1 MIKIED
7 VAFVRFRAPD
17 LAPMRRFL
25 EDFGLHVTPDST
37 SDCLR
42 VRGTGTA
49 PYLHI
54 TERGEAG
61 FVSVGLRASSVEDL
75 QRLAASE
82 GVAVE
87 PMDGDAGGQRVR
99 LVDPNG
105 HHIEVVAGQRPAEP
119 LPEVAPAGWN
129 IITERR
135 RVAEPHRVLRGP
147 ATVRRLGHVVLVVND
162 AAASW
167 EWWRDRFGI
176 VMSDEVRTPDGHMVA
191 AFMRCDRGSLPVDH
205 HCLNFAS
212 APGRASVFHHAAFEV
227 TDLDN
232 LITGHEHLKAGGH
245 TPSWGIGRHI
255 LGSQVFDYWKD
266 PHGNKLEHWT
276 DGDVFDISSPT
287 GVADI
292 PTMLGH
298 QWGPPAPAD
307 FV

>member
-17 LAPMRRFL
+17 LVLMRRFL
-25 EDFGLHVTPDST
+25 EDFGLHATPDSGQ
-37 SDCLR
+37 DYLR
-42 VRGTGTA
+42 MRGTGA
-49 PYLHI
+49 EPYLHI

-61 FVSVGLRASSVEDL
+61 FVSVGLRASSVDDL
-75 QRLAASE
+75 QRLAAFD
-82 GVAVE
+82 GVEVE
-87 PMDGDAGGQRVR
+87 AMDGDAGGQRIR

-105 HHIEVVAGQRPAEP
+105 HHIEVVADQRPAEP
-119 LPEVAPAGWN
+119 LQEEPLLGWN

-135 RVAEPHRVLRGP
+135 RVALPRRGQKRP

-167 EWWRDRFGI
+167 DWWHTRFGL
-176 VMSDEVRTPDGHMVA
+176 VMSDEVRSPDGHMIA
-191 AFMRCDRGSLPVDH
+191 AFMRSDRGSLPVDH

-212 APGRASVFHHAAFEV
+212 APGRAPGFHHAAFEV
-227 TDLDN
+227 ADLDD
-232 LITGHEHLKAGGH
+232 LIIGHEYLKAGDH

-266 PHGNKLEHWT
+266 PYGNKLEHWT
-276 DGDVFDISSPT
+276 DGDVFDISSPK